1 MESIVSSDFHEI
13 YELLLLLVVAAL
25 INSVN
30 DAGFDSRHGEEG
42 EGDQQHL
49 MIV

>member
-1 MESIVSSDFHEI
+1 MEGSIPATGRR
-13 YELLLLLVVAAL
+13 VAAL
-25 INSVN
+25 KNSMN